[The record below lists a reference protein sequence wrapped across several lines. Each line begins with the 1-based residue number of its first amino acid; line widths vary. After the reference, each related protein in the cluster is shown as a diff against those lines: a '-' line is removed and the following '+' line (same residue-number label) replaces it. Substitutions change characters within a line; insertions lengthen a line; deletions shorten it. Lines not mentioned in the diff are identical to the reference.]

1 MGLIFKF
8 NNIKKMQPGAKIT
21 FGSFDF
27 VVD

>member
-1 MGLIFKF
+1 MGFIFKL
-8 NNIKKMQPGAKIT
+8 NNIEKMQPGAKIT